1 MYVKP
6 TDRQSYLHNI
16 SEHPNSTRESIGY
29 SQALSFNKI
38 CYNRSHLPNNC
49 KGLLNILT
57 KRGYNKTDTATQI
70 NHAISV
76 SRNE

>member
-6 TDRQSYLHNI
+6 IDRQSYLYNN
-16 SEHPNSTRESIGY
+16 SEHRNSTRESIGY
-29 SQALSFNKI
+29 SQPLSFNKI
-38 CYNRSHLPNNC
+38 CYNRSHLANNC